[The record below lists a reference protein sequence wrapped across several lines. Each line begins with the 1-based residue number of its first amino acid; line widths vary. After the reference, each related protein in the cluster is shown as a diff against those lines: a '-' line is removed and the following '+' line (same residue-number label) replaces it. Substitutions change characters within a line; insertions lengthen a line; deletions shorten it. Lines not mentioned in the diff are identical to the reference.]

1 MDTDIRD
8 EIERSFGD
16 GPALTGDDELMA
28 RAHRALRRRRGAE
41 SAAAALVTVV
51 ALSGAVLL
59 TGDDDSAQPA
69 PLGPPATHA
78 AAPPA
83 SATAGAVDTP
93 IIEDPRLSDHMPV
106 DARPDGLH
114 VAPGVEIR
122 RLVDDPWDLRRTG
135 GWSVAVAYATP
146 GEPLTW
152 WAGYVDPDRGGAS
165 AGMPAAQAGG
175 LGFEA
180 WVDEQ
185 RAIYSP
191 DGGDQGATPPGG
203 WPGMTDLALVR
214 FVEGTERLEPLDAV
228 ELLRQR
234 PHPELP
240 ASWARPG
247 DRSAVAEVVFED
259 TRYYVLARSTP
270 GDGPPQ
276 YIAVKASRGGATL
289 DDFLA
294 LARDR
299 YAEGGGGLL

>member
-1 MDTDIRD
+1 MDTDTRD

-16 GPALTGDDELMA
+16 GPPLTGDAELMT
-28 RAHRALRRRRGAE
+28 RAHRALRWRRGAE
-41 SAAAALVTVV
+41 LTAGALVAVV

-59 TGDDDSAQPA
+59 TGGDDSAEPA

-83 SATAGAVDTP
+83 SATAAAADKPV
-93 IIEDPRLSDHMPV
+93 IEDPRLSDEMPV

-114 VAPGVEIR
+114 IAPGVEIH
-122 RLVDDPWDLRRTG
+122 RLVDDPWDVRRDG
-135 GWSVAVAYATP
+135 GWSVAVAYSAP
-146 GEPLTW
+146 DEPMTW
-152 WAGYVDPDRGGAS
+152 YAGYVDADHGGAS
-165 AGMPAAQAGG
+165 AGMPADQVGD
-175 LGFEA
+175 LDFEA
-180 WVDEQ
+180 WVEEQ
-185 RAIYSP
+185 RVIYDS
-191 DGGDQGATPPGG
+191 GSGDQGATPPGG

-228 ELLRQR
+228 TLLRQR
-234 PHPELP
+234 PHPDLP

-270 GDGPPQ
+270 GDRAPQ
-276 YIAVKASRGGATL
+276 YIAVKAARGGATL
-289 DDFLA
+289 EDFLD
-294 LARDR
+294 LARQR